1 MDWMSGGS
9 GNSGVVDVGIGD
21 VGVGWGEVGGGG
33 GEGVVVEVVSNV
45 VDFCLEEELV
55 KGSVI

>member
-21 VGVGWGEVGGGG
+21 VGVGWGEVGGDG
-33 GEGVVVEVVSNV
+33 GEGVVVKVVC
-45 VDFCLEEELV
+45 CLCFFFLE
-55 KGSVI
+55 

>member
-33 GEGVVVEVVSNV
+33 GEVGGGRGGVECVGFLFGRRVS
-45 VDFCLEEELV
+45 
-55 KGSVI
+55 